1 MRALLV
7 FAALFLSA
15 AVLKSEEIFFPTKAG
30 TVLVYKTFD
39 KKDKE
44 TGTLKYSIKN
54 STASGNDMDITY
66 QCESYDA
73 KQKLI
78 YKEDITIHKKGDK
91 LYFDMSNPINKAAL
105 QKNGEISPQVTV
117 TGNNLEMPS
126 NPKVGDVLPD
136 ATVTMAMSLGFM
148 TMKMSATVA
157 NRKLEAI
164 EDISVKGGTFKCY
177 KFTSDVTSTA
187 MGMKMNL
194 KNTDWYSKGIGI
206 VRTESYDKNGKLQ
219 SHMELIEVQK

>member
-1 MRALLV
+1 MKALLV
-7 FAALFLSA
+7 FAALFFSA

-44 TGTLKYSIKN
+44 TNTLKYTIKN
-54 STASGNDMDITY
+54 STVRGNDMDITY

-73 KQKLI
+73 KEKSI
-78 YKEDITIHKKGDK
+78 YKEDITIHKKGDR
-91 LYFDMSNPINKAAL
+91 LYFDMSNFINKAAL
-105 QKNGEISPQVTV
+105 QKNGEVSPEITV
-117 TGNNLEMPS
+117 TGNNMEMPS
-126 NPKVGDVLPD
+126 NPKEGDLLPD
-136 ATVTMAMSLGFM
+136 ATVTMAMNLGFM

-164 EDISVKGGTFKCY
+164 ENITVKGGTFKCY
-177 KFTSDVTSTA
+177 MFTSDVSSTA
-187 MGMKMNL
+187 MGMKMSF
-194 KNTDWYSKGIGI
+194 KNKDWYSKGIGV

-219 SHMELIEVQK
+219 SHMELMEIQR

>member
-1 MRALLV
+1 MKALLV

-15 AVLKSEEIFFPTKAG
+15 AVLKSEEIFFPTKVG
-30 TVLVYKTFD
+30 TILVYKTFD

-44 TGTLKYSIKN
+44 TNTLKYTIKN
-54 STASGNDMDITY
+54 STVSGNDMDITY

-73 KQKLI
+73 KQKSI

-91 LYFDMSNPINKAAL
+91 LYFDMSNFINKAAL
-105 QKNGEISPQVTV
+105 QKNGEISPEVTV

-126 NPKVGDVLPD
+126 NPKEGDLLPD

-164 EDISVKGGTFKCY
+164 ENITVKGGTFKCY

-187 MGMKMNL
+187 MGMKMSF
-194 KNTDWYSKGIGI
+194 KNKDWYSKGIGV

-219 SHMELIEVQK
+219 SHMELIEIQK

>member
-1 MRALLV
+1 MKALFV

-15 AVLKSEEIFFPTKAG
+15 AVLKSEEIFFPTKVG
-30 TVLVYKTFD
+30 TILVYKTFD

-44 TGTLKYSIKN
+44 TSTLKYTIKN
-54 STASGNDMDITY
+54 SKISGNDMDITY

-91 LYFDMSNPINKAAL
+91 LYFDMSNFINKAAL
-105 QKNGEISPQVTV
+105 QKNGEISPEIII
-117 TGNNLEMPS
+117 TGNNMEMPS
-126 NPKVGDVLPD
+126 NPKEGDLLPD
-136 ATVTMAMSLGFM
+136 ANVTMAMSMGFM

-157 NRKLEAI
+157 NRKVEAI
-164 EDISVKGGTFKCY
+164 ENITVKGGTFKCY
-177 KFTSDVTSTA
+177 KFSSDVTSTV
-187 MGMKMNL
+187 MGLKMSS
-194 KNTDWYSKGIGI
+194 KNMEWYSKGIGV
-206 VRTESYDKNGKLQ
+206 VRSESYDKNGKLQ